1 MNVRLIVLIIL
12 GVLAWGTFH
21 AVGAYYFN
29 HDVRR
34 PLMVLGCTVAFL
46 GFWLVMLRSRSR
58 RLQREHDD
66 AEADQT

>member
-29 HDVRR
+29 HDIRR
-34 PLMVLGCTVAFL
+34 PMVVLGCTVAFL
-46 GFWLVMLRSRSR
+46 GFWLLMLRSRNR
-58 RLQREHDD
+58 RLRRERDD
-66 AEADQT
+66 AEASQT

>member
-29 HDVRR
+29 HDIRR
-34 PLMVLGCTVAFL
+34 PLVVLGCTVAFL
-46 GFWLVMLRSRSR
+46 SFWLLMLRSRSR
-58 RLQREHDD
+58 RLQRERGD